1 MQIEIDTGALLV
13 RRFTGQDVD
22 PLYEAIIESLPEL
35 SRWMWWAHE
44 NYAKSETATF
54 IESQLNSEAGGDED
68 GFGIFEK
75 TSGRILGCAGLNRAD
90 RTNKYCNLGY
100 WVRSSATGRGIAT
113 TVARRLAAFALT
125 ELGMNRVEV
134 IVAAENVASLRVAE
148 KIGARREGI
157 ARCRLTVGETVHDA
171 WVHSII
177 KSDISCEAR
186 RGMGILPM

>member
-13 RRFTGQDVD
+13 RRFTGQDLD

-54 IESQLNSEAGGDED
+54 IESQQNPEAGGDED

-75 TSGRILGCAGLNRAD
+75 GSGRVLGCAGLNRVD

-113 TVARRLAAFALT
+113 TVARRLATFALT

-134 IVAAENVASLRVAE
+134 IAAVENVASLRVAE
-148 KIGARREGI
+148 KIGAKREGI
-157 ARCRLTVGETVHDA
+157 ARDRLVVGERVHDA
-171 WVHSII
+171 WVHSIVR
-177 KSDISCEAR
+177 SD
-186 RGMGILPM
+186 L

>member
-35 SRWMWWAHE
+35 SCWMWWAHE
-44 NYAKSETATF
+44 SYAKSETATF
-54 IESQLNSEAGGDED
+54 IKSQQNPECEGDEV

-75 TSGRILGCAGLNRAD
+75 NSGLILGCAGLNRID
-90 RTNKYCNLGY
+90 RTNKCCNLGY

-148 KIGARREGI
+148 KIGAKREGI

-171 WVHSII
+171 WVHSIVR
-177 KSDISCEAR
+177 SDLSYEAR

>member
-1 MQIEIDTGALLV
+1 MQIEIETGPFLL
-13 RRFTGQDVD
+13 RRLTGQDLD

-44 NYAKSETATF
+44 NYAKTETATF

-75 TSGRILGCAGLNRAD
+75 NSGLILGCAGLNRID

-148 KIGARREGI
+148 KIGAMREGI
-157 ARCRLTVGETVHDA
+157 ARCRLTLSETVHDA
-171 WVHSII
+171 WVHSIVR
-177 KSDISCEAR
+177 SDLSCD
-186 RGMGILPM
+186 

>member
-1 MQIEIDTGALLV
+1 MQIEIETGALLV

-54 IESQLNSEAGGDED
+54 IESQQNPEAGGDED

-75 TSGRILGCAGLNRAD
+75 GSGRVLGCAGLNRVD

-134 IVAAENVASLRVAE
+134 IAAVENVASLRVAE
-148 KIGARREGI
+148 KIGAKREGI
-157 ARCRLTVGETVHDA
+157 ARCRLTLGETVHDA
-171 WVHSII
+171 WVHSIVR
-177 KSDISCEAR
+177 SDLSCEAR

>member
-1 MQIEIDTGALLV
+1 MQIEIDTGDLLV
-13 RRFTGQDVD
+13 RRFTRQDVD
-22 PLYEAIIESLPEL
+22 LLYEAIIDSLPEL

-54 IESQLNSEAGGDED
+54 IESQLNPETEGDED

-75 TSGRILGCAGLNRAD
+75 GSGQILGCAGLNRVD
-90 RTNKYCNLGY
+90 RINKYCNLGY

-113 TVARRLAAFALT
+113 TVARRLATFALT

-134 IVAAENVASLRVAE
+134 IAAVENVASLRVAE
-148 KIGARREGI
+148 KIGAKREGI
-157 ARCRLTVGETVHDA
+157 ARCRLTFGEKVHDA

-177 KSDISCEAR
+177 RSDLSCEAR
-186 RGMGILPM
+186 RGIGILPM

>member
-54 IESQLNSEAGGDED
+54 IESQQNPDATGDEG

-75 TSGRILGCAGLNRAD
+75 NSGRILGCAGLNRID

-113 TVARRLAAFALT
+113 TVARRLAVFALT

-134 IVAAENVASLRVAE
+134 IVAVGNVASLRVAE
-148 KIGARREGI
+148 KIGAKREGI
-157 ARCRLTVGETVHDA
+157 ARCRLTLGETAHDA
-171 WVHSII
+171 WIHSII
-177 KSDISCEAR
+177 RSDLS
-186 RGMGILPM
+186 